1 MNNKLKT
8 HFIKNVYDLSPMN
21 ENPNYESL
29 FDEFY
34 QFENTRLYWEMNQLY
49 FAIKHISNEQV

>member
-8 HFIKNVYDLSPMN
+8 HFIKNVFNLSPMN

-29 FDEFY
+29 YDEFY

-49 FAIKHISNEQV
+49 FTIKDISNEQ